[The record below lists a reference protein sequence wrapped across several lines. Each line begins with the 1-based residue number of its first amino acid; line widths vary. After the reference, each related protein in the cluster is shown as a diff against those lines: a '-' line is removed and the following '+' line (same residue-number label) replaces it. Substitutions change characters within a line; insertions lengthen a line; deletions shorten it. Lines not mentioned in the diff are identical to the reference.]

1 MGLKK
6 NKKLRIIFIEYVVS
20 LGALIITLLLA
31 NYFLFTSTE
40 MVYPANYSEKVIQKN
55 YEELKDSP
63 KVTIDLLTPMSSF
76 GVYSKDGHYL
86 YGNFSSENIKIN
98 WDTYSK
104 GDNSIGL
111 SNYIISIV
119 REKDIL
125 IINYPLTMQYRSE
138 RLRKVFPNAELAI
151 IFLLFIQLITLVV
164 FWSNRFA
171 KRVNSELKAL
181 LITTEKIKEQNL
193 DFNVG
198 NSNIEEIGMVLNGID
213 KMKNSLKI
221 ALEEQW
227 LLEKQKREQ
236 VSALAHDIKT
246 PLTIVKGNAELLKE
260 TELTKEQKNYCT
272 YIEESSVQMYEYIQ
286 KLLTFTKKEI
296 DKEYSTENIKVIKV
310 LNSLERQSEALSK
323 TKKINVVW
331 KIDIEDNLYFKGS
344 ENEFERAIMNI
355 IKNSFDFSPNGSTIA
370 IYGASDNY
378 ELTIQVIDYGNG
390 FSQKMLR
397 YGKEQFYME
406 NESRTKTGHHGLG
419 LYIANTIITKY
430 NGELAL
436 SNDENGGASVT
447 VRIPIFQKDD

>member
-6 NKKLRIIFIEYVVS
+6 GKKLRTIFIEYVVS

-31 NYFLFTSTE
+31 NYYLFTSAS

-63 KVTIDLLTPMSSF
+63 KVTMDLLTPMSSF
-76 GVYSKDGHYL
+76 GIYSKDGRYL
-86 YGNFSSENIKIN
+86 YGNFSSENKKIN

-104 GDNSIGL
+104 GNKIGL

-119 REKDIL
+119 REKEIL
-125 IINYPLTMQYRSE
+125 IINYPLTMQFRSE
-138 RLRKVFPNAELAI
+138 RLREVLPNAELTIA
-151 IFLLFIQLITLVV
+151 FLFFLQLIILFVL
-164 FWSNRFA
+164 WSNRFA

-181 LITTEKIKEQNL
+181 LITTEKIQEQNL

-198 NSNIEEIGMVLNGID
+198 NSNIEEIGMVLKGID

-246 PLTIVKGNAELLKE
+246 PLTIVKGNADLLKE
-260 TELTKEQKNYCT
+260 TELTKEQKNYCN
-272 YIEESSVQMYEYIQ
+272 YIEESSEQMDEYIQ
-286 KLLTFTKKEI
+286 KLLTLTKKEI
-296 DKEYSTENIKVIKV
+296 DKEHPNENIKVIKV

-323 TKKINVVW
+323 TKKINIVW
-331 KIDIEDNLYFKGS
+331 KIDIEENLFIKGY
-344 ENEFERAIMNI
+344 EDELERAIMNI
-355 IKNSFDFSPNGSTIA
+355 IKNAFDFSPNGSTIA
-370 IYGASDNY
+370 IYGVADNY
-378 ELTIQVIDYGNG
+378 ELTIQVIDQGNG
-390 FSQKMLR
+390 FSKKMLR
-397 YGKEQFYME
+397 YGKEQFFME

-419 LYIANTIITKY
+419 LYIANTILTKH
-430 NGELAL
+430 NGELTL
-436 SNDENGGASVT
+436 SNDENGGGSVT
-447 VRIPIFQKDD
+447 VKIPIFQKDD